1 MTALTRTKWFLPLFS
16 LALGGVFLAVQWLGG
31 DPGSGLASLAIM
43 AALGVIF
50 LAGGRSETIRGLRG
64 DGRDERFCQ
73 LDVRATAFA
82 GTVAIVGI
90 LVGFMVDVARGGN
103 GEPYVWLGAVAGVA
117 YVGAIVYQ
125 RVRG

>member
-1 MTALTRTKWFLPLFS
+1 
-16 LALGGVFLAVQWLGG
+16 
-31 DPGSGLASLAIM
+31 
-43 AALGVIF
+43 VIF

-82 GTVAIVGI
+82 GTAAIVGI